1 MFPILFGILVTVS
14 TLANSAKPLHLE
26 WRGSFERN
34 LSAYNLFQDATAQT
48 PNAGLVPF
56 DVATPL
62 FSDYADKHRFVYLQ
76 PGTHAEYRPEGPF
89 DLPVGAAL
97 VKTFSYP
104 LDARAPEQGHRLIE
118 TRLLIHTPDGWK
130 GAAYVW
136 NDAQTDAALKV
147 AGAEI
152 DVSWIDT
159 NGESRGTK
167 YLVPNMNECRMC
179 HRGVTGVVGPLGI
192 KARQFNRGFAYATG
206 ASNQLDYWREQ
217 EMLEGAPPSAET
229 HAPRWDDATASA
241 ESRAFAYLDAN
252 CAHCHN
258 PNGLASH
265 TNLDL
270 RYVQDGPAH
279 RGINKRAS
287 AAGNASRDRL
297 YAIIAGDPDA
307 SFLLHRMRSI
317 KPDVRM
323 PPIGRTLIHEEGAAL
338 IAEWIREL
346 AP

>member
-1 MFPILFGILVTVS
+1 MFILLLLS
-14 TLANSAKPLHLE
+14 TAAESASVHLE
-26 WRGSFERN
+26 WFGQFEHD
-34 LSAYNLFQDATAQT
+34 LSAYNIFQDAPSQT
-48 PNAGLVPF
+48 PNDGLVPF

-62 FSDYADKHRFVYLQ
+62 FSDYADKHRFVYLP
-76 PGTHAEYRPEGPF
+76 PGMHATYKPEEPF

-97 VKTFSYP
+97 IKTFSYP
-104 LDARAPEQGHRLIE
+104 IDARAPERGFRLIE
-118 TRLLIHTPDGWK
+118 TRLLIHTPEGWI
-130 GAAYVW
+130 GAAYLW
-136 NDAQTDAALKV
+136 NDAQTDATLKV

-152 DVSWIDT
+152 DVSWIDA

-192 KARQFNRGFAYATG
+192 KARQLNREFAYATG
-206 ASNQLDYWREQ
+206 ASNQLDYWQ
-217 EMLEGAPPSAET
+217 EHRMIEGVPKPVEASTPL
-229 HAPRWDDATASA
+229 RWDDATASA

-252 CAHCHN
+252 CAHCHT
-258 PNGLASH
+258 PKGLASH

-270 RYVQDGPAH
+270 RYVQDDPGH
-279 RGINKRAS
+279 RGVNKRAS

-297 YAIIAGDPDA
+297 YAIVAGNPDA

-338 IAEWIREL
+338 IAEWIRGL
-346 AP
+346 TP